1 MTDSPYKPR
10 KFLFTD
16 QLGWSYSRN
25 ATFLDCRRKYYFEY
39 YSKYDIPNVLR
50 ISVLKNLTNI
60 PLEIGNISHKVIKK
74 LLERLQKTADPLD
87 EERFYSYAHKEGLN
101 IFRTKQFE
109 EIYYREKTAIDYD
122 GEIFPKVRAALENF
136 VASDRLGWILE
147 EALAYK
153 DEWIIEPEGY
163 GECRIDNQKAY
174 YKVDFLF
181 PIEDTIHVLDW
192 KTGKAHFEKHMT
204 QLVGYATWV
213 HFHFGKELDQIKTA
227 VAYLLPDYREH
238 IPDISDV
245 DFAMLADRIRKE
257 TDAMYEYC
265 AEPELNIP
273 LPKEEFPMTENTGFC
288 SYCKYRELC
297 DRA

>member
-25 ATFLDCRRKYYFEY
+25 ATFLDCRRKYYYEY
-39 YSKYDIPNVLR
+39 YGKYDILNVLR

-60 PLEIGNISHKVIKK
+60 PLEVGNISHKVIKK
-74 LLERLQKTADPLD
+74 LLERLQKTESPLD
-87 EERFYSYAHKEGLN
+87 EERFYGYAYKEGLN

-109 EIYYREKTAIDYD
+109 EIYYREKERIDYD
-122 GEIFPKVRAALENF
+122 EEIFPKVRASLENF
-136 VASDRLGWILE
+136 IASERFAWILE

-153 DEWIIEPEGY
+153 NEWIIEPEGY
-163 GECRIDNQKAY
+163 GECRIDDQKAY
-174 YKVDFLF
+174 CKVDFLF
-181 PIEDTIHVLDW
+181 PIEDAIHVLDW
-192 KTGKAHFEKHMT
+192 KTGKPHFEKHMT

-245 DFAMLADRIRKE
+245 DFAMLSDKIRKE

-273 LPKEEFPMTENTGFC
+273 LPKEDFPMREPSDFC
-288 SYCKYRELC
+288 NYCKYRELC